1 MDVKGK
7 LTAPSRKMAVFLD
20 AEVGKK
26 ETPSKGCLF
35 LLDTLAAG
43 TTLS

>member
-26 ETPSKGCLF
+26 ETPSKGCLCKV
-35 LLDTLAAG
+35 LCKDPSLRSG
-43 TTLS
+43 

>member
-1 MDVKGK
+1 MDKVAELMVLSMKWD
-7 LTAPSRKMAVFLD
+7 VFMVVWI
-20 AEVGKK
+20 AQK